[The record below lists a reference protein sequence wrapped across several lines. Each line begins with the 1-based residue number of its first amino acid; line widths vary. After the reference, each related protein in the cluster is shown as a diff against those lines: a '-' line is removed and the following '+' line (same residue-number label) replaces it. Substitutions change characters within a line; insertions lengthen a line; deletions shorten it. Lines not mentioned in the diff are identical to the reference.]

1 MTSAHIPGE
10 IPLSPGMPFRQGR
23 RVPPLPE
30 GQPKLIGVLH
40 QEQGVSGMTDMEKL
54 LAALAEVR
62 DDVDFAG
69 EDALVDDGLI
79 DSFDLTQIIAALDE
93 AFDIHIITG
102 DIEPEN
108 FNNVQSMLELVHRY
122 QGK

>member
-1 MTSAHIPGE
+1 
-10 IPLSPGMPFRQGR
+10 MPFRQGR
-23 RVPPLPE
+23 HAPLLPE
-30 GQPKLIGVLH
+30 GQPRKNRAACTRMGVFT
-40 QEQGVSGMTDMEKL
+40 MTDMEKL

-62 DDVDFAG
+62 DDVDFVDEG
-69 EDALVDDGLI
+69 ALVDDGLI

>member
-1 MTSAHIPGE
+1 MS
-10 IPLSPGMPFRQGR
+10 
-23 RVPPLPE
+23 
-30 GQPKLIGVLH
+30 
-40 QEQGVSGMTDMEKL
+40 DMEKL
-54 LAALAEVR
+54 LEALAEVR
-62 DDVDFAG
+62 DDVDFASG
-69 EDALVDDGLI
+69 QGLVDEGII
-79 DSFDLTQIIAALDE
+79 DSLDLTQIIAALDE

>member
-1 MTSAHIPGE
+1 
-10 IPLSPGMPFRQGR
+10 MPFPQGR
-23 RVPPLPE
+23 RVPPRPE

-108 FNNVQSMLELVHRY
+108 FNNVRSMLELVHRY